1 MRSVQLALDTY
12 RRRRSRHNAPI
23 AHATF
28 PDAASTATA
37 NATDAVA
44 GGSALY
50 AGHCRD
56 GGCVSDD
63 DGWWALAPAVGTDTS
78 RPPLEW
84 ACERLL
90 WVAWS
95 KPTGGAAEGLNLLS
109 VDLLRFIVRLL
120 RPVGL
125 LRLED

>member
-28 PDAASTATA
+28 PDAASTVTA
-37 NATDAVA
+37 NATDA
-44 GGSALY
+44 GGSAVF
-50 AGHCRD
+50 AGDRSD
-56 GGCVSDD
+56 SGCVSDDD